1 MRVARQV
8 ALVLSVL
15 AAAAHAR
22 GNSAGGHGHS
32 SSGRGSSSSS
42 SSSAVQL
49 PNTFLQIGDT
59 RTATTMQFM
68 TICAAAS
75 IKFLLNDPEATV
87 RCGMIYDEFV
97 TDIVDRA
104 PNDVY
109 VVKAHKFTKSDVKHA
124 MQLRD
129 SNNTAWLF
137 ETTRGSLSGKQRWMA
152 NLTGAGPA
160 KAIVSTTEVA
170 DDGYHAGQAKYEA
183 AFGLS
188 AEESGM
194 LYEWLE
200 SWDVLR
206 VCCGAQMS
214 QSWREHVVGGY
225 VKAAG
230 RGFGPPSNASVE
242 LCLSKNISE
251 VEESLINS
259 KLFQALGDRMP
270 TLIGRPSNVDGPLTG
285 SYCETCLENTRLHK
299 LKFND
304 MCNLTAEQYISR
316 KSYQWHK

>member
-1 MRVARQV
+1 MGVARQF
-8 ALVLSVL
+8 ALVLSVCV
-15 AAAAHAR
+15 AVAH
-22 GNSAGGHGHS
+22 GEGSGGRSHS
-32 SSGRGSSSSS
+32 HS
-42 SSSAVQL
+42 SSSAAVNL

-68 TICAAAS
+68 TVCAAVS
-75 IKFLLNDPEATV
+75 MKFLLNDPDARV

-97 TDIVDRA
+97 GDVVDRA

-109 VVKAHKFTKSDVKHA
+109 VVKAHKFTKSDVTHA
-124 MQLRD
+124 KQLRD
-129 SNNTAWLF
+129 SNNEAWLF

-160 KAIVSTTEVA
+160 KTIVSTTEVA
-170 DDGYHAGQAKYEA
+170 EDGYRAGEAKYEEV
-183 AFGLS
+183 FGLS
-188 AEESGM
+188 AQESDI

-200 SWDVLR
+200 AWDVLR

-225 VKAAG
+225 VQPAG

-259 KLFQALGDRMP
+259 RLFQALGDRMP

-285 SYCETCLENTRLHK
+285 SYCATCLENTRLHK
-299 LKFND
+299 LTFND
-304 MCNLTAEQYISR
+304 MCNLTAEQYSTR
-316 KSYQWHK
+316 TSYQWHK